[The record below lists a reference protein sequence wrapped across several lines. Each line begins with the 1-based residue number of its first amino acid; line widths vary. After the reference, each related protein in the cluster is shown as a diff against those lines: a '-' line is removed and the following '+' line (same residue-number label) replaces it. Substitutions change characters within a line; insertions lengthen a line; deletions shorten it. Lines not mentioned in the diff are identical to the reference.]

1 MVGNWISRRRWQN
14 KGSCRQ
20 GKRYGLGHLLEEWK
34 LMEDAL
40 LLLLNEELCEMRI
53 GQGKLD
59 KAILRVCSLSWE
71 I

>member
-1 MVGNWISRRRWQN
+1 
-14 KGSCRQ
+14 
-20 GKRYGLGHLLEEWK
+20 LLEEWK
-34 LMEDAL
+34 MLEDALLLL

-59 KAILRVCSLSWE
+59 KAILRVRSLSWE